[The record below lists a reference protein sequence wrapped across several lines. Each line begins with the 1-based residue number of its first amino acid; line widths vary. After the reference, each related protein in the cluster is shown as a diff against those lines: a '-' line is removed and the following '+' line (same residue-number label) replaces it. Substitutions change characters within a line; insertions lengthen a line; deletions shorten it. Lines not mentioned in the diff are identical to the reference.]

1 MKLNELIKEFTIA
14 MSNEEKDVLESIQ
27 VSYSLVH
34 LTNENSSTEN
44 LVRKSLV
51 SKVKQNGYTMVV
63 ANEFPK
69 LAKDRK
75 IL

>member
-1 MKLNELIKEFTIA
+1 MKLNELILDFKIA
-14 MSNEEKDVLESIQ
+14 TSNEEKEVLKSIKGVMPIGSFDEREQ
-27 VSYSLVH
+27 FVI
-34 LTNENSSTEN
+34 EN

-69 LAKDRK
+69 ISKRS
-75 IL
+75 

>member
-1 MKLNELIKEFTIA
+1 VKLNELILDFKIA
-14 MSNEEKDVLESIQ
+14 TSNEEKQVLKSIKGAMPIGSFDEREQ
-27 VSYSLVH
+27 FVI
-34 LTNENSSTEN
+34 EN

-69 LAKDRK
+69 ISKRS
-75 IL
+75 

>member
-14 MSNEEKDVLESIQ
+14 MSNEEKDVLESIKGAIPIGSFDEREQ
-27 VSYSLVH
+27 FVI
-34 LTNENSSTEN
+34 EN

-69 LAKDRK
+69 TS
-75 IL
+75 

>member
-1 MKLNELIKEFTIA
+1 MKLNELIKKFTIA
-14 MSNEEKDVLESIQ
+14 MSNEEKDVLESIKGAIPI
-27 VSYSLVH
+27 
-34 LTNENSSTEN
+34 SSFDEREQFVIEN

-69 LAKDRK
+69 TS
-75 IL
+75 

>member
-1 MKLNELIKEFTIA
+1 MKLNELILDFKIA
-14 MSNEEKDVLESIQ
+14 TSNEEKQVLKSIKGAMPIQ
-27 VSYSLVH
+27 SFDEREQFVI
-34 LTNENSSTEN
+34 EN

-69 LAKDRK
+69 ISKRS
-75 IL
+75 

>member
-1 MKLNELIKEFTIA
+1 MKLNELILDFNIA
-14 MSNEEKDVLESIQ
+14 TSNEEKEVLKSIKGAMPIGSFDEREQ
-27 VSYSLVH
+27 FVI
-34 LTNENSSTEN
+34 EN

-69 LAKDRK
+69 ISKRS
-75 IL
+75 